1 MRGGGRCSRL
11 AAVGRPAGMAD
22 AAGAGQWLPRQAL
35 FEISQLA
42 FGAPACEVTLFE
54 GGDTCGIVAA
64 ILEALKSVDKL
75 ARDRLTTKNSDY
87 SAQKPLLPGAHISI
101 NSFNVCA

>member
-1 MRGGGRCSRL
+1 
-11 AAVGRPAGMAD
+11 MAD